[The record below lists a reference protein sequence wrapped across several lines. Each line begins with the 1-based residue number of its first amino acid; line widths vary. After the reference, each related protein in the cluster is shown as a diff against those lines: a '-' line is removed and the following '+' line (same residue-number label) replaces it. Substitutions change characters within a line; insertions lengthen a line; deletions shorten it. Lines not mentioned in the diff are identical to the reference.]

1 MSKGVLVMPFVGFI
15 LIAMGLF
22 AVGGTL
28 YMVTREKLEHEEWYI
43 PPKPGETPV
52 VTPSVQPGTTSVPT
66 PVATPEPEVTASAPE
81 AEKTE

>member
-1 MSKGVLVMPFVGFI
+1 MPLVGFI

-43 PPKPGETPV
+43 PPQPGSTPV
-52 VTPSVQPGTTSVPT
+52 VTPSAQPGTTSVPT
-66 PVATPEPEVTASAPE
+66 PVPPAPE
-81 AEKTE
+81 AAATTPEAKKTE